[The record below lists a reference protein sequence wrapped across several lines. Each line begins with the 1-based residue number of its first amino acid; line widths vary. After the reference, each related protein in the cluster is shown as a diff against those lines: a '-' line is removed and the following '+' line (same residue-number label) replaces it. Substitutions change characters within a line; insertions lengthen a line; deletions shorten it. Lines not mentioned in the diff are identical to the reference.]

1 MTERR
6 PTRRPRYLHSFALSG
21 FALGVTFTVS
31 CASQAAADL
40 GAQVPTPSVIAAS
53 SPGPRQL
60 PPAIEDEL
68 RAWSRNAGL
77 LRAAQV
83 GLSLVAIVASLLVA
97 THVGGTSITPERLKW
112 IAFASALATGLLS
125 ALDPG
130 GEANRMRN
138 AWRILNTA
146 VIRYQIGTLD
156 VKDVITA
163 YERGESRIGDY
174 TVEVKRENSENSV
187 PDAP

>member
-1 MTERR
+1 M
-6 PTRRPRYLHSFALSG
+6 
-21 FALGVTFTVS
+21 
-31 CASQAAADL
+31 
-40 GAQVPTPSVIAAS
+40 
-53 SPGPRQL
+53 
-60 PPAIEDEL
+60 
-68 RAWSRNAGL
+68 
-77 LRAAQV
+77 
-83 GLSLVAIVASLLVA
+83 
-97 THVGGTSITPERLKW
+97 GGTSITPERLKW

-187 PDAP
+187 PDAPNDQSLNQLGNANGGE